1 MVKIASTMEAAANF
15 FLLLLS
21 LVSSRVTV
29 TAFSSF
35 LLFDEDGGRPKK
47 FFDSYFRVGLDRK
60 AFPLSTPSGKC
71 LISGISLA
79 GRL

>member
-21 LVSSRVTV
+21 LVVSSRVTG

-35 LLFDEDGGRPKK
+35 LLFDEDGVAARQAQKVL
-47 FFDSYFRVGLDRK
+47 R
-60 AFPLSTPSGKC
+60 
-71 LISGISLA
+71 
-79 GRL
+79 

>member
-21 LVSSRVTV
+21 LVSSRVTG

-35 LLFDEDGGRPKK
+35 LLFDEDGVSARQAPKVL
-47 FFDSYFRVGLDRK
+47 R
-60 AFPLSTPSGKC
+60 
-71 LISGISLA
+71 
-79 GRL
+79 